1 MELDWASGD
10 VILAD
15 GVEVARAERSWF
27 RERAEVQIGPELWEF
42 TSNGWLGSELT
53 ASLDGTTYF
62 GARRSGFLSSTW
74 TLDVGEPLELKQAGW
89 FASRL
94 VVSRAGSPIGEV
106 SRTGLFTSR
115 PRLELVEP
123 LETRA
128 AVFVLWIAY
137 VELNR
142 QSSDGGSAGATG

>member
-27 RERAEVQIGPELWEF
+27 RERAEVQIGSQLWEF
-42 TSNGWLGSELT
+42 RSNGWGGSELT
-53 ASLDGTTYF
+53 ASLDGTIHF
-62 GARRSGFLSSTW
+62 GARRSGFFSSTW
-74 TLDVGEPLELKQAGW
+74 TLQVGEPLELKQAGW
-89 FASRL
+89 FGSRL
-94 VVSRAGSPIGEV
+94 TLSRAGAPIGEV
-106 SRTGLFTSR
+106 TRSGLLTSR
-115 PRLELVEP
+115 PQLGLVEA

-128 AVFVLWIAY
+128 AVFVLWVAY

-142 QSSDGGSAGATG
+142 QASDGGSAGSIG

>member
-1 MELDWASGD
+1 MDLDWASGD
-10 VILAD
+10 IILAD
-15 GVEVARAERSWF
+15 GAEVARAERSWF
-27 RERAEVQIGPELWEF
+27 RERAEVQIGPQLWEF
-42 TSNGWLGSELT
+42 RSNGWGGSDLT
-53 ASLDGTTYF
+53 ASLDGTIHF

-74 TLDVGEPLELKQAGW
+74 ALDVGEPLELKQAGW

-94 VVSRAGSPIGEV
+94 VLSRAGSPIGAA

-115 PRLELVEP
+115 PRLELAEP
-123 LETRA
+123 LEIRV

-142 QSSDGGSAGATG
+142 QASDGG